1 MFMHPVMLLLY
12 FSLCHHFLIVDA
24 VILNC
29 VPRKSISFNDKHI
42 KTFKEKGFYN
52 YSVMLLREDIDTL
65 LVCAREAI
73 YALNMDDVSNK
84 ISKVSWPVL
93 ENKQLECTNKG
104 KSKDIECRN
113 YIRTL
118 HRINDS
124 MMYVCGTNAFSP
136 TCHYMDINNGQ
147 LQLLGP
153 PEEGKGKCP
162 FDPFQKYSSV
172 MVDSD
177 LYTAT
182 SINFLGSEPVV
193 TRNSANSLR
202 TEFKPSWL
210 NEPKFIYMD
219 LVEESHNNPEGEE
232 EDDKI
237 YLFFSETAVEYDFY
251 DKLLVSRIARV
262 CKGDLGGLRILQK
275 KWTTFL
281 KASLVCSVPDLNLQF
296 IIQDVFMLKSANWR
310 DTIFYGVFVPQA
322 GVLDISIVCA
332 YSMRKIHEV
341 FSQGKYKE
349 PVTVDSSHVKWIVYN
364 QDVPVPRPGACINN
378 QARNMKINRTLD
390 LPDKTLQFVRDHPL
404 MDDPVTPI
412 DGKPKLIKTGSRFT
426 SIVVD
431 RIKALDNQLYDVMF
445 IGTDNGYLQK
455 AINLENKM
463 FIIEEAQLF
472 KNEESILSLRI
483 SSKKRKIYATSL
495 SQVAQSTL
503 SDCRHYET
511 CYDCVLARDPY
522 CAWSKESSR
531 CTSISDMTNNKTDL
545 IQNVK
550 TGDASSCKD
559 TRNIREVTLLF
570 VPSTTVHLE
579 CSPLS
584 NLATVHWTLNNSSIQ
599 PNETKYIIY
608 NGGIFILNTS
618 MEDIGRYV
626 CYSVEKVRET
636 PLKQVMMVY
645 ILQSTQQNMD
655 KPIKP
660 LPPEVETQSPSAVT
674 EVTPR
679 NIPNHSYPGQPKI
692 PMPQTT
698 NNIVLILEVAVVVL
712 SCLLASLLTYNI
724 CKGHITVCCVNVG
737 KKGNHNSQR
746 IQPDGI
752 CDVVQQDILHNKTA
766 KETIPLVSGFAKGE
780 HVNNNKGHCSD
791 SQKPSIIFPTLDD
804 LKYIDDESEI

>member
-1 MFMHPVMLLLY
+1 
-12 FSLCHHFLIVDA
+12 
-24 VILNC
+24 
-29 VPRKSISFNDKHI
+29 HI

-172 MVDSD
+172 MV
-177 LYTAT
+177 
-182 SINFLGSEPVV
+182 
-193 TRNSANSLR
+193 
-202 TEFKPSWL
+202 
-210 NEPKFIYMD
+210 EPKFIYMD

-281 KASLVCSVPDLNLQF
+281 KASLV
-296 IIQDVFMLKSANWR
+296 
-310 DTIFYGVFVPQA
+310 

-483 SSKKRKIYATSL
+483 SSKK
-495 SQVAQSTL
+495 VAQSTL

>member
-1 MFMHPVMLLLY
+1 CGATKLVMY
-12 FSLCHHFLIVDA
+12 
-24 VILNC
+24 
-29 VPRKSISFNDKHI
+29 KHI
-42 KTFKEKGFYN
+42 KTFKEEGFYN

-73 YALNMDDVSNK
+73 YALNMEDVF
-84 ISKVSWPVL
+84 WPVL

-118 HRINDS
+118 HRINDT

-202 TEFKPSWL
+202 TEFKTSWL

-219 LVEESHNNPEGEE
+219 LVEENHNNPEGEE
-232 EDDKI
+232 EDDKV

-251 DKLLVSRIARV
+251 DKLLVSRIARI
-262 CKGDLGGLRILQK
+262 CKDDLGGLRILQK

-281 KASLVCSVPDLNLQF
+281 KASLVCSVPELNLQF
-296 IIQDVFMLKSANWR
+296 IIQDVFMLKSANWKE
-310 DTIFYGVFVPQA
+310 TIFYGVFVPQA

-364 QDVPVPRPGACINN
+364 QDIPVPRPGACINK

-455 AINLENKM
+455 AINLENEM

-472 KNEESILSLRI
+472 KNEESVLSLRI
-483 SSKKRKIYATSL
+483 SSKKSKIYATSL

-522 CAWSKESSR
+522 CAWSKKSSR
-531 CTSISDMTNNKTDL
+531 CASISDMTNNKTDL

-559 TRNIREVTLLF
+559 TRKSLLVFITRSF

-618 MEDIGRYV
+618 MEDVGRYV
-626 CYSVEKVRET
+626 CYSVEKVRER
-636 PLKQVMMVY
+636 PLKQVMM
-645 ILQSTQQNMD
+645 
-655 KPIKP
+655 
-660 LPPEVETQSPSAVT
+660 
-674 EVTPR
+674 
-679 NIPNHSYPGQPKI
+679 PKI

-698 NNIVLILEVAVVVL
+698 NNIVLVLEVAVVVL

-724 CKGHITVCCVNVG
+724 CKGHIPLCY
-737 KKGNHNSQR
+737 
-746 IQPDGI
+746 
-752 CDVVQQDILHNKTA
+752 ILHNKTA
-766 KETIPLVSGFAKGE
+766 KETIPLVSGFAKGD
-780 HVNNNKGHCSD
+780 HVNNNNKGHCGD
-791 SQKPSIIFPTLDD
+791 SQKPSITFPTLDD